1 MLLRPLRRGPF
12 SGIGTRSSV
21 LPLLLWYRRFQV
33 VLGTGI
39 STVKHLAFPMVLTG
53 AWESQVMTEEQM
65 KQLHVGLQ
73 RMGKQ
78 FILDTLLDSNVL
90 HNCVKFF
97 PSAIM
102 ALIFVSFHYRLHLI
116 VCRSHLRRTVACYL
130 PLQSMP
136 LAFLYC
142 ARLRPRSSAE
152 SASVVFMQ
160 CVSPSDPR

>member
-1 MLLRPLRRGPF
+1 MYIWLHWLHCY
-12 SGIGTRSSV
+12 SGIA
-21 LPLLLWYRRFQV
+21 
-33 VLGTGI
+33 VLGG
-39 STVKHLAFPMVLTG
+39 SLQHAVNVSLLAIYSEAPAYPTVLTG
-53 AWESQVMTEEQM
+53 AWEPQVMTEEQM
-65 KQLHVGLQ
+65 KLHEGLQ

-102 ALIFVSFHYRLHLI
+102 ALIFVCFHCRLHLI

-152 SASVVFMQ
+152 SASVVSMQ
-160 CVSPSDPR
+160 CVNPSDPR